1 MADRF
6 FEKEEQWKERYGWLI
21 ECRNKE
27 KEESRAN
34 EKLKRKQ
41 KEARKE
47 KKEVENNGRKDEAK
61 QKVEAETK
69 RLEVVVE
76 EEKKDKE
83 VPMVE
88 KETKMESIPPILLV
102 EPSEDVTKQIRSVVF
117 GSVTV
122 TEASDFGNE
131 WLNELTIEEDID
143 LALLDINSLAAE
155 ETLDEIDYSD
165 LDKLHENY
173 LSHER
178 MRLSLVNTIH
188 AGATPMKS
196 FININ
201 SPEQASVVSL
211 INVVSDSPMDMTKR
225 CKLPS
230 GLTINMDCLK
240 CLEMKTMLSGSVL
253 NFFMETTTF
262 IGHNKLG
269 EHYLLSCDTWDYIE
283 MFTNPK
289 TEYNFELAKSQLMCL
304 WRRLKIKSTRWCAL
318 MPVCYN
324 KHWTLIEI
332 IHPTQCETKIYHF
345 DSLNRAH
352 DSQEVM
358 RCIERWLKL
367 VTQTTK
373 VTKQPVLNLP
383 QQSAGSNDCGV
394 FVCAFIEYAGLIFNW
409 DELHEICKSQRS
421 ENNRKAIRERI
432 EFFRVDREP
441 NKKWYDSSF
450 KMAEW
455 IKKEEPKQVKQ
466 EAKKVFTSSF
476 WDFPGSP
483 QLDYDTMNFYV
494 EPESLEQRMFP
505 NIVVGDIK
513 PFKKMCKFIKN
524 V

>member
-34 EKLKRKQ
+34 EKLKRRQ

-102 EPSEDVTKQIRSVVF
+102 EPSEDVTKQIRSEVF

-201 SPEQASVVSL
+201 SPEQASVVRL

-230 GLTINMDCLK
+230 GLTINMDR
-240 CLEMKTMLSGSVL
+240 L
-253 NFFMETTTF
+253 N
-262 IGHNKLG
+262 
-269 EHYLLSCDTWDYIE
+269 
-283 MFTNPK
+283 
-289 TEYNFELAKSQLMCL
+289 A
-304 WRRLKIKSTRWCAL
+304 
-318 MPVCYN
+318 
-324 KHWTLIEI
+324 
-332 IHPTQCETKIYHF
+332 
-345 DSLNRAH
+345 
-352 DSQEVM
+352 
-358 RCIERWLKL
+358 
-367 VTQTTK
+367 
-373 VTKQPVLNLP
+373 
-383 QQSAGSNDCGV
+383 
-394 FVCAFIEYAGLIFNW
+394 
-409 DELHEICKSQRS
+409 
-421 ENNRKAIRERI
+421 
-432 EFFRVDREP
+432 
-441 NKKWYDSSF
+441 
-450 KMAEW
+450 
-455 IKKEEPKQVKQ
+455 
-466 EAKKVFTSSF
+466 
-476 WDFPGSP
+476 
-483 QLDYDTMNFYV
+483 
-494 EPESLEQRMFP
+494 
-505 NIVVGDIK
+505 
-513 PFKKMCKFIKN
+513 
-524 V
+524 